1 LHDFSFICSII
12 SVKKGLLNMKLND
25 RVAIVTG
32 AGQGIGEAIALRLA
46 NAGADVAVVDLNLP
60 TAEAVSQKI
69 RDLGRRSIAV
79 RCDVSRAA
87 EVSAMRDR
95 VLAEL
100 GRIDILVNNAGIAG
114 KNAPL
119 LEVSE
124 EEWDLVMSVDVKS
137 VFLCSKAVLPH
148 MIERRYGRIVNVAS
162 IAGKE
167 GNPNLAPYS
176 TAKAAVI
183 CLTKALAK
191 EVVLNG
197 VNVNC
202 VTPAVI
208 ATPILKQLT
217 QQQIEYM
224 TSRIPMGRV
233 GRPEEVAAVV
243 HFLASDD
250 ASFVTGQC
258 YDVSGGRATY

>member
-1 LHDFSFICSII
+1 MNLTS
-12 SVKKGLLNMKLND
+12 

-32 AGQGIGEAIALRLA
+32 AGQGIGEAIAVRLA
-46 NAGADVAVVDLNLP
+46 TAGADVAVVDLNL
-60 TAEAVSQKI
+60 TLAEAVAN
-69 RDLGRRSIAV
+69 RLRALGRRAIAI

-87 EVSAMRDR
+87 EVEPMRDR
-95 VLAEL
+95 VLTEF
-100 GRIDILVNNAGIAG
+100 GRIDILVNNAGIVG

-119 LEVSE
+119 VEVSE
-124 EEWDLVMSVDVKS
+124 TEWDQVMAVDVKG

-148 MIERRYGRIVNVAS
+148 MVERGYGKIVNVAS

-167 GNPNLAPYS
+167 GNPNLTPYS
-176 TAKAAVI
+176 AAKAAVI
-183 CLTKALAK
+183 GLTKALAK
-191 EVVLNG
+191 EVVQLG
-197 VNVNC
+197 VYVNC
-202 VTPAVI
+202 VAPAVI
-208 ATPILKQLT
+208 ETPILRTLT
-217 QQQIEYM
+217 PQQIEYM
-224 TSRIPMGRV
+224 ASRIPMGRV